1 MYEQSELYFICLKK
15 KGCKV
20 MAKTESITIKVPI
33 GMSKYLNQM
42 NPETELIRNALL
54 LYPHILNQSGSR
66 DFGNQ
71 KI

>member
-1 MYEQSELYFICLKK
+1 
-15 KGCKV
+15 

-42 NPETELIRNALL
+42 NSETELIRNALL